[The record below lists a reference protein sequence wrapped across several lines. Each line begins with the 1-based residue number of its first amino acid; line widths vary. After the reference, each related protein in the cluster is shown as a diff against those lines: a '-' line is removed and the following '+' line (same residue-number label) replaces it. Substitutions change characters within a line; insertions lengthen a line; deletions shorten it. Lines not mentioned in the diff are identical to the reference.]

1 MTLGEKIKDAREKK
15 NLSQEELALQ
25 LGVSRQAVS
34 KWENDNSIPQG
45 VNREMLINLLDL
57 PLDEKPIIYDH
68 KSKFKEILGWII
80 AALLT
85 IIVVIVFIVF
95 QRNDTPQT
103 PSIKSITFYDSN
115 QNIVT
120 EEALWY
126 NSANIESILIQW
138 DGPSPDNIKMFSTP
152 SGSDTISETE
162 LLLTKPVLDGDNAE
176 LLNADKLKE
185 FFMSHV
191 YFQLDYGYI
200 TLTSDLYNVFYD
212 ESLTQ

>member
-45 VNREMLINLLDL
+45 VNKEMLINLLNIQ
-57 PLDEKPIIYDH
+57 LDEKSISCNH
-68 KSKFKEILGWII
+68 KPKFKDVLGWIVS
-80 AALLT
+80 ALLA
-85 IIVVIVFIVF
+85 IIFTIVFIF
-95 QRNDTPQT
+95 LRRNDTPPT
-103 PSIKSITFYDSN
+103 PTIKSITFYDSN
-115 QNIVT
+115 QNFVT

-138 DGPSPDNIKMFSTP
+138 DGPSPNNIKMFSTP

-191 YFQLDYGYI
+191 YFQLDYGDI

-212 ESLTQ
+212 DSITQ